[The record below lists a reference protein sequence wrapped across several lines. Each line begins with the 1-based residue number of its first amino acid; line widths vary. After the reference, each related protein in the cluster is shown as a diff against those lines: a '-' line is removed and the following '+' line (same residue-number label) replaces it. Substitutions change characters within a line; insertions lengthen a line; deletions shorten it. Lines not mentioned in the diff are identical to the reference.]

1 MRIRPFKRASVEA
14 AVAFPGSARVPRAG
28 ERIPRWRPF
37 SGIWHFARSKITKE
51 GKIVSARRRNQ
62 VAAATATQK

>member
-14 AVAFPGSARVPRAG
+14 AVAFPGSARVPR
-28 ERIPRWRPF
+28 WRPF
-37 SGIWHFARSKITKE
+37 SGFGTSPPSKITKE